1 MLKYN
6 IDLYSFTG
14 NICNMKLES
23 NTLIFNAYSAQRKPT
38 AATSLYSKSIQTNAR
53 LIGLLF
59 QRAKNEI
66 RAESV
71 SLIVMKC

>member
-14 NICNMKLES
+14 NICNMKLGY
-23 NTLIFNAYSAQRKPT
+23 NTLIFNAYSVQRKAT
-38 AATSLYSKSIQTNAR
+38 AVTSLYSKSIHQTNAR

-59 QRAKNEI
+59 HGLK
-66 RAESV
+66 
-71 SLIVMKC
+71 